1 MSIFAIFGRDF
12 WRAFELAP
20 EVVNLSVPVNQV
32 EDVSLA
38 ELTMDRAREYFGPAK
53 VPGDVHKMHNLTA
66 DQQQTLDAV
75 REKFP
80 SFESRGLGRTVI
92 EKHTI

>member
-38 ELTMDRAREYFGPAK
+38 ELTMD
-53 VPGDVHKMHNLTA
+53 
-66 DQQQTLDAV
+66 
-75 REKFP
+75 
-80 SFESRGLGRTVI
+80 
-92 EKHTI
+92 